1 MTLRRGVIA
10 ARCFALLLVGF
21 FPAAPAQATIRYAIS
36 VARPEQHFFHVT
48 MTIPEVENEVVV
60 QLPAWNALYQVRDFA
75 HHLTGLN
82 ASDDASRPL
91 AVLKLNK
98 ETWRIRGSGT
108 ITVRYASYWD
118 EPGAFNAQL
127 NASHAFL
134 NLALVLLYVPDR
146 RGDDARIVFDDLPAS
161 WRVAVALHPE
171 KTAARQRTGPYVA
184 ANYDALV
191 DAPVEMGMF
200 EEFHLGTGGPLV
212 RVVVHGDAWKREQVE
227 EILRRIVSYEIQ
239 LMRGAPFDEYVF
251 LYHIGS
257 TAGGSGGGMEHAHST
272 AIFIDSM
279 GYLENVTAHEFFHL
293 WNVKRIRP
301 QSLEPVDYAGEQ
313 WTRSLWFAEGVTSSY
328 ASYTLVRTGLWTRR
342 QFYDDLAGQLTD
354 LEARPARL
362 WQSVEQA
369 SLDAWFE
376 KYPLYRR
383 PDFSIS
389 YYNKGQILGVLL
401 DILIRDA
408 TDNRSS
414 LDDVLRDLNDRFARQ
429 GRFYQD
435 SADIRASAER
445 IAGRSFEEFFTRY
458 VAGTDELP
466 CAELLARA
474 GLVLKGTG
482 SARAEFGFLAVRGAG
497 AAAVAVEIEPGSTA
511 EQAGVREGDVLL
523 TLNGAAFPRNPI
535 RWLHEHRPGETVRLG
550 FRHENNLKE
559 VSFAL
564 SERRERVYSL
574 EEAGN
579 PSEKQ
584 RRILDG
590 LLHGTTDGPRP

>member
-1 MTLRRGVIA
+1 
-10 ARCFALLLVGF
+10 
-21 FPAAPAQATIRYAIS
+21 
-36 VARPEQHFFHVT
+36 
-48 MTIPEVENEVVV
+48 
-60 QLPAWNALYQVRDFA
+60 
-75 HHLTGLN
+75 
-82 ASDDASRPL
+82 
-91 AVLKLNK
+91 
-98 ETWRIRGSGT
+98 
-108 ITVRYASYWD
+108 
-118 EPGAFNAQL
+118 
-127 NASHAFL
+127 
-134 NLALVLLYVPDR
+134 
-146 RGDDARIVFDDLPAS
+146 PAS

-171 KTAARQRTGPYVA
+171 KMAAGRRTGPYVA

-191 DAPVEMGMF
+191 DAPVEMGVF
-200 EEFHLGTGGPLV
+200 EEFPLGTGGPPV
-212 RVVVHGDAWKREQVE
+212 RVVVHGDAWKRGQVE
-227 EILRRIVSYEIQ
+227 ETLRRIVSYEIQ

-257 TAGGSGGGMEHAHST
+257 TAGGGSGGMEHAHST

-279 GYLENVTAHEFFHL
+279 GYFENVSAHEFFHL

-301 QSLEPVDYAGEQ
+301 QSLEPVDYTGEQ

-328 ASYTLVRTGLWTRR
+328 ASYTLVRTGLWTRK
-342 QFYDDLAGQLTD
+342 QFYDDLAGQVTD
-354 LEARPARL
+354 LELRPARR

-401 DILIRDA
+401 DLLIRDA
-408 TDNRSS
+408 TDDRSS
-414 LDDVLRDLNDRFARQ
+414 LDDVLRDLNDRFASQ
-429 GRFYQD
+429 GRFYRD

-458 VAGTDELP
+458 VAGTDDLP
-466 CAELLARA
+466 CAEILARA
-474 GLVLKGTG
+474 GLVLKDAEST
-482 SARAEFGFLAVRGAG
+482 RAEFGFLAVRGGAG
-497 AAAVAVEIEPGSTA
+497 AAIVATEIEPGSAA

-535 RWLHEHRPGETVRLG
+535 RWLHEHRPGEIVRLG
-550 FRHENNLKE
+550 LRHENNLKE
-559 VSFAL
+559 VNFAL

-579 PSEKQ
+579 PTEKQ